1 MPPPI
6 AYRSTPPLPSAI
18 PAPTAALILQL
29 TAILALVFG
38 GLLSL
43 SFIAA
48 GALTIPRSARN
59 LVFTLAALF
68 FLAQFLLGIL
78 YLLRAP
84 AIRRGNRRAVWHTLF
99 LLAFHIGI
107 NTLVTGILLWPR
119 VRSHSLFL
127 SADNDTIFPTCLLL
141 ITLPLIALAWTLA
154 RCLRRPRIT

>member
-18 PAPTAALILQL
+18 PAPAAALILQL

-48 GALTIPRSARN
+48 GALTFPRSARD
-59 LVFTLAALF
+59 LV
-68 FLAQFLLGIL
+68 
-78 YLLRAP
+78 
-84 AIRRGNRRAVWHTLF
+84 
-99 LLAFHIGI
+99 
-107 NTLVTGILLWPR
+107 
-119 VRSHSLFL
+119 S
-127 SADNDTIFPTCLLL
+127 
-141 ITLPLIALAWTLA
+141 TLA